1 MEAKLERNY
10 SFLKNKYNELLLP
23 TFFMV
28 MSEKICVLIDMLIIG
43 IFLGSTQLSVINLAT
58 PLTYITGIF
67 YMLFGQGC
75 SLLALRAQAQLQR
88 EKMNYYFTYAIVGII
103 LISLIYI
110 LAIFLFMDN
119 VLIFFNVP
127 GEIFNL
133 SKQYL
138 SFFILFL
145 PLNCYVLVISF
156 FVRSDGKPKIP
167 FYSVLVANILN
178 IFFDLLFLGV
188 FHWEIESTALA
199 SILGY
204 LVGSIYVTK
213 YLFDNNSSFKL
224 ISLFKFKI
232 MDSLITVKEIILNT
246 PEVIGKICFSIKMIV
261 LTYLCSTYFGVSGL
275 LALLIYDNSETFV
288 YMFLSGIMKT
298 MSPIVTV
305 LHKEMDFEAV
315 HYIIVRSIKQI
326 LLISFPV
333 SVLFFIF
340 PELLLFV
347 FNIDDPS
354 HVEVVIL
361 AIRITAFSLVGR
373 CMNYLLSNYAQAI
386 EQNKISSIVL
396 FLEEFLFAV
405 SGAFIFTNRMGGIGI
420 WVSILIADCLPVLI
434 YIIYTLRIQKS
445 YKNQIDRLLL
455 IQNSKLV
462 TWTYN
467 RQERNKLDKYLDE
480 SSKKILIQI
489 ENLFKDDAIL
499 ISNSIYDICENIF
512 ENNEE
517 IQDIDLTIRL
527 IDGTI
532 YVVLTTD
539 GRLYNPFSDESL
551 MKSDNVVELSKL
563 NCEFDYGEVLGFN
576 REYIVFNK

>member
-188 FHWEIESTALA
+188 FYWEIESTALA

-213 YLFDNNSSFKL
+213 YLFDKNSSFTC
-224 ISLFKFKI
+224 I
-232 MDSLITVKEIILNT
+232 MNKSQ
-246 PEVIGKICFSIKMIV
+246 SI
-261 LTYLCSTYFGVSGL
+261 YENN
-275 LALLIYDNSETFV
+275 D
-288 YMFLSGIMKT
+288 
-298 MSPIVTV
+298 
-305 LHKEMDFEAV
+305 
-315 HYIIVRSIKQI
+315 
-326 LLISFPV
+326 
-333 SVLFFIF
+333 
-340 PELLLFV
+340 
-347 FNIDDPS
+347 
-354 HVEVVIL
+354 
-361 AIRITAFSLVGR
+361 
-373 CMNYLLSNYAQAI
+373 
-386 EQNKISSIVL
+386 
-396 FLEEFLFAV
+396 
-405 SGAFIFTNRMGGIGI
+405 
-420 WVSILIADCLPVLI
+420 
-434 YIIYTLRIQKS
+434 
-445 YKNQIDRLLL
+445 
-455 IQNSKLV
+455 
-462 TWTYN
+462 YN
-467 RQERNKLDKYLDE
+467 RYAEYCPPKIGACYNIVADRKKREDKITR
-480 SSKKILIQI
+480 K
-489 ENLFKDDAIL
+489 
-499 ISNSIYDICENIF
+499 
-512 ENNEE
+512 
-517 IQDIDLTIRL
+517 
-527 IDGTI
+527 
-532 YVVLTTD
+532 
-539 GRLYNPFSDESL
+539 
-551 MKSDNVVELSKL
+551 
-563 NCEFDYGEVLGFN
+563 
-576 REYIVFNK
+576 